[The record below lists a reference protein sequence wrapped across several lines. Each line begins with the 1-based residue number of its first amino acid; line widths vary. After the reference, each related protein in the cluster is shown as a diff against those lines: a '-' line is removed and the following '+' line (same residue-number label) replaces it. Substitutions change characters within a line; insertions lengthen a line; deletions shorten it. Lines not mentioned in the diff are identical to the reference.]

1 MKKYILQYIAVTLL
15 SGSFSLSIVNASDL
29 DKDHCP
35 YVEHTFQYGL
45 VSSNQVTPLSLS
57 IMDGE
62 FLRQTGGGN
71 EIEKIQRS
79 VGSIELLLLVRGAL
93 QGTNINAMHDTAKK
107 QYAQQQMEIELGKI
121 GKSDLKEQYHSHGTI
136 PINDLEKILENVKK
150 DIQGHKLENKKCNI
164 Q

>member
-15 SGSFSLSIVNASDL
+15 SGSIVNASDL
-29 DKDHCP
+29 GKEHCP

-71 EIEKIQRS
+71 ELEKIQRS
-79 VGSIELLLLVRGAL
+79 VGSVELLLLVRGAL
-93 QGTNINAMHDTAKK
+93 QGTNINAMKDDAKK

-121 GKSDLKEQYHSHGTI
+121 GKSDLKEQYHSHGII
-136 PINDLEKILENVKK
+136 PINDLEKILEDVKK
-150 DIQGHKLENKKCNI
+150 DIEGHKPENKKCSI